1 MSNFTDSIK
10 LYFQG
15 VRQEWGKITWPERRT
30 VIVETFFVIGIITAF
45 TIAVLLIDLC
55 YKWLFGL
62 IK

>member
-1 MSNFTDSIK
+1 MSQIIDSIK

-15 VRQEWGKITWPERRT
+15 VRQEWGKVTWPERHT
-30 VIVETFFVIGIITAF
+30 VIAETIFVIGIITAF
-45 TIAVLLIDLC
+45 TIFILVIDLC

>member
-1 MSNFTDSIK
+1 MSITDSIK

-45 TIAVLLIDLC
+45 TIFVLLIESVIDI
-55 YKWLFGL
+55 LFL
-62 IK
+62 FHFC